1 MNRVAKPSMRA
12 RVYRTRVKT
21 SSLMKITMKEY
32 KRFRGEFVFK
42 PRKLLEFVW
51 LYLFRIYRIQLF
63 ERIEMFEK

>member
-1 MNRVAKPSMRA
+1 
-12 RVYRTRVKT
+12 
-21 SSLMKITMKEY
+21 MKITMKEY
-32 KRFRGEFVFK
+32 KRFRGEFVLK

>member
-1 MNRVAKPSMRA
+1 
-12 RVYRTRVKT
+12 
-21 SSLMKITMKEY
+21 MKITMKEY
-32 KRFRGEFVFK
+32 KRFRGEFVSE